1 MLREV
6 AVLRCAQ
13 DDGSGECRYS
23 NPVETIAGLLTGT
36 RPTFS
41 FEFFPPKD
49 AAGVDHL
56 LATAE
61 RLQPLAPD
69 FVSVTYGASGSSR
82 ERTIEA
88 VKRLAAQS
96 DLRIVGHL
104 TCTGQTKDQLKAALD
119 DYAGVGVR
127 TILAIRGDAPG
138 GPSQPWQPVPDG
150 LANATELVAFV
161 RRQGD
166 FEVGVGAFP
175 DGHPSGGFDL
185 DAHILADK
193 QSAGASF
200 AITQLFFDPQ
210 RYRELVTRSA
220 AHGVTMPILAGL
232 MPITN
237 LDQVARFAQLSGA
250 PLPPAIAAR
259 LEAAGDDPLA
269 VRDEGAQI
277 GVSLAQ
283 QLLDVGAPG
292 LHFFTQN
299 RSGVTREILATL
311 LAGRGRA

>member
-1 MLREV
+1 MTGWGN
-6 AVLRCAQ
+6 A
-13 DDGSGECRYS
+13 RYS
-23 NPVETIAGLLTGT
+23 NPVDTTIAGLLAGT

-49 AAGVDHL
+49 EGGLDHL

-61 RLQPLAPD
+61 RLRPLAPD

-96 DLRIVGHL
+96 DFRIIGHL

-119 DYAGVGVR
+119 DYASAGVR
-127 TILAIRGDAPG
+127 TILAVRGDAPG
-138 GPSQPWQPVPDG
+138 GPSQPWQAAPGG

-161 RRQGD
+161 RECGD

-185 DAHILADK
+185 DTRILADK
-193 QSAGASF
+193 QAAGASF
-200 AITQLFFDPQ
+200 AITQLFFDPI
-210 RYRELVTRSA
+210 RYQELVARA
-220 AHGVTMPILAGL
+220 GALGVTMPIIAGL

-250 PLPPAIAAR
+250 PLPPQVASR
-259 LEAAGDDPLA
+259 LESAGTDPLA

-277 GVSLAQ
+277 GVSLAER
-283 QLLDVGAPG
+283 LLSVGAPG

-311 LAGRGRA
+311 LAGRGRG

>member
-1 MLREV
+1 MTGWGN
-6 AVLRCAQ
+6 A
-13 DDGSGECRYS
+13 RYS
-23 NPVETIAGLLTGT
+23 NSVETIAGLLTGT

-49 AAGVDHL
+49 AAGLDHL

-61 RLQPLAPD
+61 RLRPLAPD

-88 VKRLAAQS
+88 VRRLAAQS
-96 DLRIVGHL
+96 GFRIVGHL

-119 DYAGVGVR
+119 DYAAVGVR

-138 GPSQPWQPVPDG
+138 GPAAPWQPVPGG

-161 RRQGD
+161 RECGD

-175 DGHPSGGFDL
+175 DGHPGGGFDL
-185 DAHILADK
+185 DAQILADK
-193 QSAGASF
+193 QAAGASF

-210 RYRELVTRSA
+210 RYRQLVARVGA
-220 AHGVTMPILAGL
+220 RGVTMPIVPGL
-232 MPITN
+232 MPITT
-237 LDQVARFAQLSGA
+237 LAQVARFAELSGA
-250 PLPPAIAAR
+250 PLPPAIATR

-277 GVSLAQ
+277 GVGLAE
-283 QLLDVGAPG
+283 QLLGMGAPG
-292 LHFFTQN
+292 LQFFTQN

-311 LAGRGRA
+311 LAGRGRV

>member
-1 MLREV
+1 
-6 AVLRCAQ
+6 
-13 DDGSGECRYS
+13 
-23 NPVETIAGLLTGT
+23 VESTIAELLTGE

-49 AAGVDHL
+49 AAGLDQLVV
-56 LATAE
+56 TAE

-82 ERTIEA
+82 ERTIQA

-96 DLRIVGHL
+96 HFRIVGHL
-104 TCTGQTKDQLKAALD
+104 TCTGQTTDQLKAALD
-119 DYAGVGVR
+119 DYAGAGVR

-138 GPSQPWQPVPDG
+138 GPSQPWQPVPGG

-161 RRQGD
+161 RDQG

-175 DGHPSGGFDL
+175 DGHPGGGFDL
-185 DAHILADK
+185 DAQILADK

-200 AITQLFFDPQ
+200 AITQLFFDPR
-210 RYRELVTRSA
+210 RYQDLVARSQA
-220 AHGVTMPILAGL
+220 DGVTIPIVAGL

-237 LDQVARFAQLSGA
+237 LAQVARFAQLSGA
-250 PLPPAIAAR
+250 PLPPAVTSR
-259 LEAAGDDPLA
+259 LEQAGTDPLA

-277 GVSLAQ
+277 GVSLAE
-283 QLLDVGAPG
+283 QLLDLGAPG

-311 LAGRGRA
+311 LARRDQR